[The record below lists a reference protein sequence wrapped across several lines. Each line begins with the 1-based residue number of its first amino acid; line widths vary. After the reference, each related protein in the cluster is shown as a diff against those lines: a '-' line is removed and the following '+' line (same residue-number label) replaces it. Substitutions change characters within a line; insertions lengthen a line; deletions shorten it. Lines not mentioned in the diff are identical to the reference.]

1 MVLGTSELTVSIMV
15 SVTSELTV
23 SIMILVTSEHRGVVK
38 QLKPADVTSCGSGP
52 NVVTVGWLPDRVS
65 LCFMSV
71 PLF

>member
-1 MVLGTSELTVSIMV
+1 MV

-23 SIMILVTSEHRGVVK
+23 SIMILVTSEHRGVVLLQ
-38 QLKPADVTSCGSGP
+38 QLKPAYVTSCGSGP

-71 PLF
+71 PHF